1 MSGNFGGMMGKQILL
16 VEDDVAIMET
26 LALFLRYEGYEVLK
40 ARNTEEAAAC
50 IHSSQPDLV
59 LLDYMLQDD
68 TAEPIVKILRAQY
81 GESVKVILLTAADD
95 PAGKGQAVSADAV
108 VAKPFELDFLLETI
122 RTCIEQGRESRM
134 LYAQNSTERSY
145 SQPALL

>member
-1 MSGNFGGMMGKQILL
+1 MSKQILL
-16 VEDDVAIMET
+16 VEDDMAIMET

-40 ARNTEEAAAC
+40 ARNTEEAATC
-50 IHSSQPDLV
+50 IRMSRPDLV

-81 GESVKVILLTAADD
+81 GQSIKVILFTAADD
-95 PAGKGQAVSADAV
+95 PAGKGQAVAADAV

-122 RTCIEQGRESRM
+122 RSCIENSTEAAVS
-134 LYAQNSTERSY
+134 YNQNPTERSY
-145 SQPALL
+145 SQPVF